1 MSEKPILF
9 STSMVRAIFT
19 GGETGPGARP
29 MHPDW
34 ARSLRDQCQVSGTPF
49 FFKSWGDWAP
59 DEGLTPYEGCRAILW
74 NDNTVSWK
82 VGKKSA
88 GRLLDGREWSQYPGA
103 GI

>member
-9 STSMVRAIFT
+9 STSIVRAIFT

-34 ARSLRDQCQVSGTPF
+34 ARLDRDQCQVSGTPF
-49 FFKSWGDWAP
+49 FFKSWGDW
-59 DEGLTPYEGCRAILW
+59 LW
-74 NDNTVSWK
+74 LHPVRFYR
-82 VGKKSA
+82 VGKTKA